1 MKICMLL
8 TSALGLAVWEHWCE
22 GESEEGN
29 ENITEREK
37 KKRQRNVQQ
46 TWPMME
52 AEHWPAMT

>member
-1 MKICMLL
+1 MLL

-37 KKRQRNVQQ
+37 MKRQRNVQQ
-46 TWPMME
+46 IWPMME